1 LQFDPGLNIQPT
13 ILPDPCPIDVLGEVD
28 AIEFAI
34 LCSSPPISPAP
45 VVGVQI
51 NTSAGVEPICS
62 ELHKK
67 QVELSGK

>member
-1 LQFDPGLNIQPT
+1 LNKAQAT
-13 ILPDPCPIDVLGEVD
+13 ILPDPCAVGVPCEGVAMD
-28 AIEFAI
+28 FAI
-34 LCSSPPISPAP
+34 LSSSPPISANP

-51 NTSAGVEPICS
+51 NTSAGVAPICS